1 MSPTSFS
8 RRKHELPIDS
18 IDTNAAIPTDDGR
31 FNVPVSVA
39 AIAKLESHLS
49 SSDGNKESSKNVQH
63 DTTHTEKTKFAKL
76 NWRQRR
82 GDFKPVTSNFRG
94 SPRMNIAILIVGSRG
109 DVQPFIA
116 LGKELSSPPYN
127 HRVRICTHPN
137 FKNFVEENGLEFF
150 SIGGDPEKLMSYM
163 VRNPGVLPT
172 RASVKAGDVGARRAE
187 IAEMLDGCWRACTE
201 VGNGV
206 DSIHLPAAKSL
217 SLDTITSLPD
227 PFIAD
232 AVISNPPAYA
242 NIHIAER
249 LSVPLHVVFTM
260 PWSPTT
266 AFPHPLTNVKT
277 GANNRKMANYLSYY
291 SMELLTSE
299 GLIDLVNDF
308 RENTLALDPL
318 HAAWG
323 HQLLPQLKVPF
334 TYCWSPAL
342 IPKPSDWGSHITISG
357 FFFLATK
364 SSFQPDQALSRF
376 LAAGPPP
383 VYIGFGSIVVDGPDK
398 LTQMILE
405 AVRISGG
412 KMTRHLISHGSSI
425 LTPSTV
431 RALISKGWGN
441 LGGEDVPDNVFLLG
455 NVPHDWLFPHCSAVV
470 HHGGAGTMAIGI
482 ALGKPT
488 VVVPFFGDQPFW
500 GEMVARAGA
509 GPSPIRYK
517 DLTAESLAGQITQAL
532 EPQVQDRAKELSDR
546 IRSETGTKTAAEMF
560 HSTAQMQNLGCF
572 LLPDRV
578 AVWRV
583 RRTNIQLSAL
593 VASILIE
600 HGKIDRQ
607 DLKPLRKHRWYVE
620 QGAQDPLIGALATI
634 GSTAVGYKTCA
645 SKLSRDIGRFKS
657 SEAAKSKVL
666 IDGKTTPDRPI
677 NKVKSIGEFGVGV
690 GGRTLQFP
698 VDLLYNIT
706 NGFHNAPA
714 QFMGDRTVRMRNEIT
729 GVRSGLKAGVEEVC
743 FGFYDAVTGIVTQP
757 IHGFKQDGTV
767 GLVKGVGRGV
777 GGLVCKS
784 VAGTLGFPSYSLKG
798 LAKSIRRGWRDSDA
812 IPDEEAM
819 RFMRQLERRKSASGQ
834 QVPSS
839 CTQTVALSFLSEATG
854 NGVMRM
860 VTRRRG
866 WQNYIELLQL
876 RQDPERA
883 AALEHDVLMK
893 WKSFDV
899 SMG

>member
-1 MSPTSFS
+1 
-8 RRKHELPIDS
+8 
-18 IDTNAAIPTDDGR
+18 
-31 FNVPVSVA
+31 
-39 AIAKLESHLS
+39 
-49 SSDGNKESSKNVQH
+49 
-63 DTTHTEKTKFAKL
+63 
-76 NWRQRR
+76 
-82 GDFKPVTSNFRG
+82 
-94 SPRMNIAILIVGSRG
+94 MNIAILIVGSRG

-116 LGKELSSPPYN
+116 LGKELIAPPYN

-137 FKNFVEENGLEFF
+137 FKTFVEENGLEFF

-187 IAEMLDGCWRACTE
+187 IAEMLDGCWRGCTE
-201 VGNGV
+201 AGNGV
-206 DSIHLPAAKSL
+206 DSIQLPAAKSL
-217 SLDTITSLPD
+217 NLDTITSLPD

-232 AVISNPPAYA
+232 AIISNPPAYA

-249 LSVPLHVVFTM
+249 LSVPLHMMFTM

-266 AFPHPLTNVKT
+266 AFPHPLTNVKA

-308 RENTLALDPL
+308 RENTLAIDPL

-364 SSFQPDQALSRF
+364 SSFQPDEALSRF

-383 VYIGFGSIVVDGPDK
+383 VYIGFGSIVVDDPDK
-398 LTQMILE
+398 MTNMILE
-405 AVRISGG
+405 AVRISG
-412 KMTRHLISHGSSI
+412 
-425 LTPSTV
+425 V
-431 RALISKGWGN
+431 RALVSKGWGN
-441 LGGEDVPDNVFLLG
+441 LGGKDVPDNVFLLG
-455 NVPHDWLFPHCSAVV
+455 NVPHDWLFPHCAAVV

-517 DLTAESLAGQITQAL
+517 DLTAENLAGQITQAL

-546 IRSETGTKTAAEMF
+546 IRSETGAKTAAQMF
-560 HSTAQMQNLGCF
+560 HSTEQMQNLGCF
-572 LLPDRV
+572 LMPDRV

-593 VASILIE
+593 AASILVA
-600 HGKIDRQ
+600 HGNIDRRR
-607 DLKPLRKHRWYVE
+607 LKPLRKHRWYVE
-620 QGAQDPLIGALATI
+620 QGAQDPLIGALATM
-634 GSTAVGYKTCA
+634 GSTAIGYKTCA
-645 SKLSRDIGRFKS
+645 TKLSRDMGRS
-657 SEAAKSKVL
+657 SSMEAAKNKVL
-666 IDGKTTPDRPI
+666 MDGKTASDRPK

-714 QFMGDRTVRMRNEIT
+714 HFMGDRTVRMRNEIT
-729 GVRSGLKAGVEEVC
+729 GVKSGLKAGVEEVC

-757 IHGFKQDGTV
+757 VHGFEEGGPV
-767 GLVKGVGRGV
+767 GLAKGVGRGV

-784 VAGTLGFPSYSLKG
+784 VAGTLGLPSYGLKG
-798 LAKSIRRGWRDSDA
+798 LTKSIRRGWRDSDA
-812 IPDEEAM
+812 VPDEEAIA
-819 RFMRQLERRKSASGQ
+819 FMRQLGHRESVGG
-834 QVPSS
+834 
-839 CTQTVALSFLSEATG
+839 QTVLPGHTQAVVLSYVGKATG

-860 VTRRRG
+860 VMRRRG

-876 RQDPERA
+876 RQNPEKA
-883 AALEHDVLMK
+883 AALEHDVLTK

-899 SMG
+899 STE

>member
-1 MSPTSFS
+1 MSSTSFS
-8 RRKHELPIDS
+8 RFTHKLAIDS
-18 IDTNAAIPTDDGR
+18 LDKTAALPTDDGR
-31 FNVPVSVA
+31 FNISISA
-39 AIAKLESHLS
+39 TAIAKLQGHLS
-49 SSDGNKESSKNVQH
+49 SDGHEKSTKDTQH
-63 DTTHTEKTKFAKL
+63 EKTHAEKTRFAKL
-76 NWRQRR
+76 DWRQRQD
-82 GDFKPVTSNFRG
+82 DFKPVTDNFRG
-94 SPRMNIAILIVGSRG
+94 SPQMNIAILIVGSRG

-116 LGKELSSPPYN
+116 LGKELRAAPYH
-127 HRVRICTHPN
+127 HRVRICTHPI
-137 FKNFVEENGLEFF
+137 FRTFVEENGLEFF

-172 RASVKAGDVGARRAE
+172 RASIRAGDVGARRAE

-201 VGNGV
+201 AGNGI
-206 DSIHLPAAKSL
+206 DYIKLPNAESL

-232 AVISNPPAYA
+232 AIISNPPAYA

-249 LSVPLHVVFTM
+249 LCVPLHMMFTM

-266 AFPHPLTNVKT
+266 AFPHPLTNLKSN
-277 GANNRKMANYLSYY
+277 ASNKRLANYLSYY
-291 SMELLTSE
+291 RMELLTSE
-299 GLIDLVNDF
+299 GLIDLVNNF

-318 HAAWG
+318 NAAWG

-342 IPKPSDWGSHITISG
+342 IPKPQDWGNHITISG

-364 SSFQPDQALSRF
+364 SSFQPDEALSRF
-376 LAAGPPP
+376 LAAGSPP
-383 VYIGFGSIVVDGPDK
+383 VYIGFGSIVVDDPAK
-398 LTQMILE
+398 MTNMILE
-405 AVRISGG
+405 AVRITG
-412 KMTRHLISHGSSI
+412 
-425 LTPSTV
+425 V
-431 RALISKGWGN
+431 RALVSKGWGN
-441 LGGEDVPDNVFLLG
+441 LGGKDVTENVFMLG

-488 VVVPFFGDQPFW
+488 VIVPFFGDQPFW

-517 DLTAESLAGQITQAL
+517 DLTAEKLARQITQAL

-560 HSTAQMQNLGCF
+560 HSAEQMRKLNCF
-572 LLPDRV
+572 LIPERV

-593 VASILIE
+593 GASILIDQ
-600 HGKIDRQ
+600 GKIDRRC
-607 DLKPLRKHRWYVE
+607 LKPLRKHRWYVE
-620 QGAQDPLIGALATI
+620 QGAQDPLIGALATM

-645 SKLSRDIGRFKS
+645 SKLSRDMGRSKS
-657 SEAAKSKVL
+657 TETANYKVL
-666 IDGKTTPDRPI
+666 IDGQTAPGGSG
-677 NKVKSIGEFGVGV
+677 NKFKSIAKFSAGV
-690 GGRTLQFP
+690 GGKTLLFP

-714 QFMGDRTVRMRNEIT
+714 HLMGDQTVRMRNEIT
-729 GVRSGLKAGVEEVC
+729 GVKTGLKAGVEEVC
-743 FGFYDAVTGIVTQP
+743 FGFYDAVTGVLTQP
-757 IHGFKQDGTV
+757 IHGFEADGAI

-784 VAGTLGFPSYSLKG
+784 VAGALGFPSYSMKG
-798 LAKSIRRGWRDSDA
+798 LAKSIHRGWKESDA
-812 IPDEEAM
+812 VPDEEAIA
-819 RFMRQLERRKSASGQ
+819 FLRQLGHRDSVGGQ
-834 QVPSS
+834 GVLSS
-839 CTQTVALSFLSEATG
+839 HTQKVALSYVGRADG

-860 VTRRRG
+860 VMRRRG

-876 RQDPERA
+876 RQDPEKA
-883 AALEHDVLMK
+883 ASVEHDVLMQ
-893 WKSFDV
+893 WESLNV
-899 SMG
+899 PIRYCSSG

>member
-1 MSPTSFS
+1 MSLSSFS
-8 RRKHELPIDS
+8 RRKPKVPIDS
-18 IDTNAAIPTDDGR
+18 IDKDAALPTDDGR
-31 FNVPVSVA
+31 FNVSISA
-39 AIAKLESHLS
+39 TAIAKLQSHLS
-49 SSDGNKESSKNVQH
+49 SHQGNKESLKDTQH
-63 DTTHTEKTKFAKL
+63 DTTHTDKTKFAKL
-76 NWRQRR
+76 NWRHRR
-82 GDFKPVTSNFRG
+82 DDFKPVTDNFRG
-94 SPRMNIAILIVGSRG
+94 SPSMNIAILIVGSRG

-116 LGKELSSPPYN
+116 LGKELVAPPYN

-137 FKNFVEENGLEFF
+137 FKTFVEENGLEFF
-150 SIGGDPEKLMSYM
+150 SVGGDPEKLMSYM

-187 IAEMLDGCWRACTE
+187 IVEMLDGCWRACTE
-201 VGNGV
+201 AGNGV

-217 SLDTITSLPD
+217 NFDTISSLPD

-232 AVISNPPAYA
+232 AIISNPPAYA

-249 LSVPLHVVFTM
+249 LSVPLHMMFTM

-266 AFPHPLTNVKT
+266 AYPHPLTNVKA

-291 SMELLTSE
+291 TMELLTSE
-299 GLIDLVNDF
+299 GLNDLVNDF

-323 HQLLPQLKVPF
+323 HRLLPQLKVPF

-364 SSFQPDQALSRF
+364 SSFQPDEALSRF

-383 VYIGFGSIVVDGPDK
+383 VYIGFGSIVVDDPDK
-398 LTQMILE
+398 LTNMILE
-405 AVRISGG
+405 AVRISG
-412 KMTRHLISHGSSI
+412 
-425 LTPSTV
+425 V
-431 RALISKGWGN
+431 RALVSKGWGN
-441 LGGEDVPDNVFLLG
+441 LGGKDVPDNGFLLG

-517 DLTAESLAGQITQAL
+517 DLTAESLAKQITQAL

-560 HSTAQMQNLGCF
+560 QSTDQMRNLGCF
-572 LLPDRV
+572 LIPERV

-583 RRTNIQLSAL
+583 RHTNIQLSAL
-593 VASILIE
+593 GASILVDQ
-600 HGKIDRQ
+600 GKINLRC
-607 DLKPLRKHRWYVE
+607 LKPLRKHRWYVE

-634 GSTAVGYKTCA
+634 GSTAIGYKTCA
-645 SKLSRDIGRFKS
+645 SQLGRDLGRS
-657 SEAAKSKVL
+657 APAGTANSKVL
-666 IDGKTTPDRPI
+666 IDGRTALDPLGSKF
-677 NKVKSIGEFGVGV
+677 KSIAKFGAEM
-690 GGRTLQFP
+690 GGRTLQFS

-706 NGFHNAPA
+706 NGFHNVPA
-714 QFMGDRTVRMRNEIT
+714 HWMGDQTVRMRNEIT
-729 GVRSGLKAGVEEVC
+729 GVKTGLKAGVEEVC
-743 FGFYDAVTGIVTQP
+743 FGFHDAVTGIVTQP
-757 IHGFKQDGTV
+757 YHGCKEAGAV

-784 VAGTLGFPSYSLKG
+784 VAGTLEFPSYSAKG
-798 LAKSIRRGWRDSDA
+798 LARSICRGWRDSDA
-812 IPDEEAM
+812 VPDEEAFALM
-819 RFMRQLERRKSASGQ
+819 RRLRHRGSVGSQGDLPDQM
-834 QVPSS
+834 
-839 CTQTVALSFLSEATG
+839 QTVALSYVGRANG

-860 VTRRRG
+860 VMRRRG
-866 WQNYIELLQL
+866 WQNYVELMHL
-876 RQDPERA
+876 RRDPEKA
-883 AALEHDVLMK
+883 ASVEHDVLMK
-893 WKSFDV
+893 WQDLDV
-899 SMG
+899 PSRYCSDN